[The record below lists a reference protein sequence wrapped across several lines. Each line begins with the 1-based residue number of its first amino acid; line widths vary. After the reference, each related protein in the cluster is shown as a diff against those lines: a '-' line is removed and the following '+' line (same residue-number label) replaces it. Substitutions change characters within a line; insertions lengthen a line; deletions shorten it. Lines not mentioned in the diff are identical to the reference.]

1 MEAAYVNYVKAIS
14 IVVEVI
20 PQHKGMKELEEKRT
34 VPAQEYWIFRN
45 VQSTIS
51 LLSIRTAT
59 DTKFSAYP
67 SPLKKS
73 RDFKNRSVN
82 AK

>member
-1 MEAAYVNYVKAIS
+1 VEAAYVNYVKAIS

-34 VPAQEYWIFRN
+34 VQAQEYWIFRN

-51 LLSIRTAT
+51 MLSMRTAT
-59 DTKFSAYP
+59 DTNFSAYP
-67 SPLKKS
+67 SSLKKS
-73 RDFKNRSVN
+73 GDFKNKSVN

>member
-1 MEAAYVNYVKAIS
+1 VEAAYVNYVKAIS

-34 VPAQEYWIFRN
+34 VQAQEYWIFRN
-45 VQSTIS
+45 VQTTIS
-51 LLSIRTAT
+51 MLSMRTAT
-59 DTKFSAYP
+59 NIKFSVYP
-67 SPLKKS
+67 LPLKKS